1 MRDSDSPS
9 NSLSSIYS
17 EVRCLTE
24 RLVEGLSDADCTAQS
39 MEDASP
45 AKWHLAHTTW
55 FWETFVLLRYETS
68 YTPYDPNYGY
78 LFNSYY
84 NTVGDRH
91 PRPNRGLLTRPSLKE
106 VLNYR
111 KHVDDKT
118 KALLS
123 GNFDSEVEDIVRLG
137 LAHEQQHQ
145 ELLLTDILHLFSQN
159 PIKPAY
165 RSCSDTPSIQSTEI
179 EPHHWIALEGGL
191 VTVGA
196 ADEIFAFDC
205 ETPSHKTYLESFHL
219 AQRTVTNAE
228 WLEFI
233 ADGGYSTPS
242 LWLSDGWDTCLKENW
257 STPLYWMSVDG
268 EWHIMTLNGC
278 KKLDPNAPV
287 THVSFYE
294 CDAYATWAGARLPT
308 EFEWEQAARSNLQK
322 TGQFL
327 DLEKLTCAIES
338 TVDSVTFD
346 SLYGNVWEWTSSP
359 FRPYPGFEVASGAVG
374 EYNGKFMSGQYV
386 LKGGSLATPRNHIRA
401 SYRNFFHP
409 EKRWQFSGLRL
420 AK

>member
-9 NSLSSIYS
+9 NSLSSQYG

-24 RLVEGLSDADCTAQS
+24 HLVEGLSDADCTAQS

-55 FWETFVLLRYETS
+55 FWETFLLLRYETS
-68 YTPYDPNYGY
+68 YTPYDLNYGY

-84 NTVGDRH
+84 NTLGDRH
-91 PRPNRGLLTRPSLKE
+91 PRPNRGLLTRPSLQE
-106 VLNYR
+106 ILNYR
-111 KHVDDKT
+111 LHVDDKT

-123 GNFDSEVEDIVRLG
+123 SNFDSEVEDIVRLG

-159 PIKPAY
+159 PTNPAY
-165 RSCSDTPSIQSTEI
+165 RSCSDTSSIQSTEI
-179 EPHHWIALEGGL
+179 ESLHWIGVDGGL

-196 ADEIFAFDC
+196 ADEVFAFDC
-205 ETPSHKTYLESFHL
+205 ETPSHKTYLEPFYL

-228 WLEFI
+228 WVEFI

-257 STPLYWMSVDG
+257 SVPLYWMSVDG
-268 EWHIMTLNGC
+268 EWHTMTLNGY
-278 KKLDPNAPV
+278 KKLDPSAPV
-287 THVSFYE
+287 TNVSFYE
-294 CDAYATWAGARLPT
+294 SDAYATWAGARLPT
-308 EFEWEQAARSNLQK
+308 EFEWEHAARSNLQK
-322 TGQFL
+322 IGQFL
-327 DLEKLTCAIES
+327 DLEKLTCAIDS
-338 TVDSVTFD
+338 TVDRATFD

-359 FRPYPGFEVASGAVG
+359 FRPYPGFEIASGAVG

-386 LKGGSLATPRNHIRA
+386 LKGGSLATPHNHIRA